1 MLQTDDVTVCVCYL
15 IVIETAVLRQYMS
28 PDRSRRRH
36 RHMEQKLVAHQL
48 VSVYIFVWLAGT
60 GSV

>member
-48 VSVYIFVWLAGT
+48 VSVYIFV
-60 GSV
+60 